1 MSSAVIVGFK
11 RSPFTI
17 SRKGGLAE
25 VRPEDILSQ
34 VINDLV
40 KSSNINKDDIE
51 DIIAG
56 CAYPE
61 GEQGYNIAKIV
72 TFMTG
77 MPEHVAGMT
86 VNRWCGSS
94 MQTIHNAAG
103 AIAMSAGN
111 VFICCGIESMT
122 KVPINGLNYS
132 PHPDLNH
139 SNPNVYLSMGDTA
152 ENVAKKYNLSREIQQ
167 DFAISSHQKASYAEM
182 NNNFTDEITKI
193 KTKGLIVEKD
203 GAIRPNTSQEIL
215 NSLKL
220 VFDKKGTITAGTAS
234 PFTDGASATL
244 ICNEEYAK
252 KNNLDILAKVVSTS
266 VQGCPPELM
275 GLGPIGASKK
285 ALKRAN
291 LTIEDIDVV
300 ELNEAFASQSLACIK
315 DLNIDP
321 QKVNIDGGAI
331 ALGHPLGATGIA
343 NIYEVCTHLREE
355 AGERQV
361 EGAKLGLT
369 HVIGL
374 GSACGIHILEK
385 VN

>member
-132 PHPDLNH
+132 PHPDLNQ

-167 DFAISSHQKASYAEM
+167 DFAISSHQKANYAEM

-331 ALGHPLGATGIA
+331 ALGHPLGATGARITA
-343 NIYEVCTHLREE
+343 KAAQILKREKKKY
-355 AGERQV
+355 ALATQC
-361 EGAKLGLT
+361 
-369 HVIGL
+369 IGL
-374 GSACGIHILEK
+374 GQGIATILESY
-385 VN
+385 

>member
-17 SRKGGLAE
+17 SRKGALAE

-167 DFAISSHQKASYAEM
+167 DFAISSHQKANYAEM

-331 ALGHPLGATGIA
+331 ALGHPLGATGARITA
-343 NIYEVCTHLREE
+343 KAAQILKREKKKY
-355 AGERQV
+355 ALATQC
-361 EGAKLGLT
+361 
-369 HVIGL
+369 IGL
-374 GSACGIHILEK
+374 GQGIATILESY
-385 VN
+385 

>member
-152 ENVAKKYNLSREIQQ
+152 ENVAKKYNLTREIQQ

-331 ALGHPLGATGIA
+331 ALGHPLGATGARITA
-343 NIYEVCTHLREE
+343 KAAQILKREKKKY
-355 AGERQV
+355 ALATQC
-361 EGAKLGLT
+361 
-369 HVIGL
+369 IGL
-374 GSACGIHILEK
+374 GQGIATILESY
-385 VN
+385 